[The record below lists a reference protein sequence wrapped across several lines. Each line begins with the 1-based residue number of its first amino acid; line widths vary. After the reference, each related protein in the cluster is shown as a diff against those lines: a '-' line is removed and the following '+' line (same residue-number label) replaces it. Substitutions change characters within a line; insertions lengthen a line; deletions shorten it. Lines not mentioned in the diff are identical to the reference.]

1 MEGLRG
7 LPGVGDGTKLGEG
20 KKNRTQHDLQEGWG
34 LTGATSR
41 ARGPGGKSWL
51 KGNMNAHFGYD
62 ESEIILQFPHG
73 GVGQVSRYPGVQE
86 IRVGGK
92 DLGVYPRGKSGVWK
106 GRRMLRGG

>member
-7 LPGVGDGTKLGEG
+7 LPGVGDGTKLGEE
-20 KKNRTQHDLQEGWG
+20 KKNRIQHDLQEGWG

-41 ARGPGGKSWL
+41 ACGPGGESWL